1 MTKTT
6 PAFSARFRVVGN
18 NSPKENAPEKNLII
32 DFTVDEAM
40 KCADWLL
47 RMCDNASIEQTKI
60 RIYTNK
66 KEFHEESGF
75 SIWGGMWGNSGRLQP
90 LNPKEASERTV
101 DIKANQ
107 DELPATED
115 DLPF

>member
-1 MTKTT
+1 M
-6 PAFSARFRVVGN
+6 
-18 NSPKENAPEKNLII
+18 
-32 DFTVDEAM
+32 
-40 KCADWLL
+40 
-47 RMCDNASIEQTKI
+47 
-60 RIYTNK
+60 K

-101 DIKANQ
+101 DVKANQ